1 MNKTRPSRLI
11 IPALL
16 LSLVCIITSNAR
28 VSGFETNGGVP
39 GQCTGWVNDHSYKY
53 TNGTCAPDGM
63 GWMWFQYSDKY
74 YKKGNAPNI
83 TFGPGTAYM
92 DAPVPGAECSK
103 YGGFYH
109 FGIFEY
115 KELFGVTS
123 LRGMNFT
130 KFTYNGYGSAGNWG
144 IGYFQSDA
152 IYFDKYTEKL
162 NGNLN
167 HVFYDGSGDVIAKAI
182 RWDDIDTV
190 YQRYQTYKKKTGSAS
205 NWSYYRD
212 GSGKPVNSGNL
223 TAFCWDKS
231 MEEDDA
237 TFNGKTTIKVDG
249 VQVSSGTSKSVASG
263 TATVTF
269 THTVSR
275 NNDGPG
281 KALTNHYYTTV
292 TDSYGTPLAK
302 TSSKFLQGQSQT
314 VKTNRFVVN
323 VPYAGGVTVC
333 QTLYYDKKVKDT
345 DAAVLET
352 SNTGNNCVKLT
363 RPAGGDF
370 TAKQSCTV
378 HAAGQY
384 KGNECGKT
392 YETNSQNWQIQHQS
406 WIQGNSGGT
415 VYSGKVGTSNSS
427 YAHGNLSYGTSASC
441 QHSDRPYTY
450 FWYSGSYNTEGA
462 TLKGTSRLDLPGNV
476 AADLDGKTNNKYKT
490 KNAWDESKTKTVC
503 KNVGAGN
510 GSYSDSNCKTS
521 KSGGSY
527 KNVTEN
533 YTVHHPAEYKYHY
546 PGCEDGKTYW
556 QTYDEKRQNE
566 NWHKDNDPNLLLG
579 NGTNDYVEMPSK
591 CSTIRAKSSY
601 SSGSWSNSETS
612 SLACNTIRRYRRH
625 AHFRQGTTT
634 FKADTDKDN
643 NKNVATTS
651 RSNGYDLDVTKYNG
665 RFIVTLS
672 YVLDRTTTDNVKDT
686 GAENFPVKNE
696 WYSKETIEPADGS
709 GQIYK
714 VNHEKVDGASYGAYG
729 VYRSEGE
736 FPSTKANTN
745 NVAGPK
751 THTISGMLYYG
762 QKIKICGVL
771 KYGDKV
777 RELDYNGSEIEHW
790 TESTTNCITIHRDT
804 KSCDNIPATAT
815 NPSTVDRVLNHQKGD
830 NIAIIGA
837 ENITIGISSPYY
849 TVWSEGQGR
858 TDTAAPNARGLWAR
872 PGDNIRYTVDYCMG
886 ANYAHIVHL
895 ADDRPIS
902 NSRDTTLKMAGDS
915 TARRTEDTE
924 KVNPI
929 RRSHYL
935 FGDSVSSLTGDAS
948 TNKTLATTFNF
959 SKKSNGTFDPS
970 IATNDANFIGEKKSP
985 SDSANTRYSCQNGG
999 GTRVTDDYYQIAG
1012 KVRNST
1018 GENHAG
1024 ASNDRNGNGTDDN
1037 YSIDGCD
1044 TNRTQSLD
1052 VGRELSESLFWTNI
1066 HMTTEGGVTKVRNRA
1081 DYYSKAFVR
1090 VPYNYTAKPYLKNN
1104 SKPTGTVQ
1112 IGGKMMTTPGIAV
1125 FPRKNCAFLSGFN
1138 EGQYQRPEACTANN
1152 SYATY
1157 ATVTKPT
1164 TVTFTSYYVDN
1175 GGTSHTFKNES
1186 IVVRSNTKS
1195 HLSGSSA
1202 GGVYTTGRGNEGG
1215 PQLDDDYIV
1224 DIPNNVE
1231 PGNRVCIRM
1240 TITPADSHNYLGT
1253 NPVMG
1258 ASIKYAAS
1266 EDTTT
1271 SNKTFWALREDGS
1284 TSATAISCSTAVKRP
1299 TVSVEDSNLYSATQT
1314 VTSIVTRKVG
1324 TDASTGEGIY
1334 RLFGSWSEY
1343 GLFSKVM
1350 TGTNTDSVSSLGT
1363 ASGASYGYRQS
1374 GYGHTINA
1382 TGYNAQ
1388 PLTVVTYI
1396 NGPKNGTFKYN
1407 YKSITT
1413 AASQYNIVYK
1423 WTTKDD
1429 GTHEYKLQSKGSKTI
1444 QPSMYHFANSPVVNS
1459 VDLEGSAPSN
1469 TKVCNHATQTFANVN
1484 CDSGA
1489 GGIIGSDKVGADA
1502 AKTFYDSIIDR
1513 YGNDKMAITKTD
1525 GATRIGS
1532 YINLT
1537 ETKAV
1542 AEQFDDTN
1550 DENSALYKNLGT
1562 NKGFLGYA
1570 NGADINLA
1578 NLSIKSNGSAEGI
1591 DLGLTAKSVI
1601 VYKADT
1607 IVINSSILANT
1618 DEKTGPDDFRM
1629 PIIIANKV
1637 WFTGTPKRID
1647 AIIIAKE
1654 ELNTCKW
1661 SNYSNFVN
1669 NVQVKF
1675 PRELKDT
1682 NGNFIKWSNT
1692 TDEMSSDL
1700 CSNEL
1705 RFTAPVIVKGKL
1717 ILNRTSGAGAGG
1729 DQIRRAELFELNPA
1743 TYLWSFHEMS
1753 RYSQATTT
1761 YSRELPTRY

>member
-1 MNKTRPSRLI
+1 MNQISKNRCLPV
-11 IPALL
+11 A
-16 LSLVCIITSNAR
+16 LSLVLSFLFVVFSNNLAFANYWDDDNTTGGGGSCGSSSATLWWDTCFGGAWEYYEYVNGWKGEVRIYGTS
-28 VSGFETNGGVP
+28 
-39 GQCTGWVNDHSYKY
+39 
-53 TNGTCAPDGM
+53 
-63 GWMWFQYSDKY
+63 SDKY
-74 YKKGNAPNI
+74 GATISSVCGEVGGFWSRGMIAYNPSKSGIGSRIDGVGDWRRRQQVGSLSYVGSSEIGIIQASTLAANGIDRPYSKAKKGSGS
-83 TFGPGTAYM
+83 FTA
-92 DAPVPGAECSK
+92 DISDSQVGARAVK
-103 YGGFYH
+103 YGNTSEVQAALMEAHDAGLTN
-109 FGIFEY
+109 
-115 KELFGVTS
+115 KTELGTTS
-123 LRGMNFT
+123 
-130 KFTYNGYGSAGNWG
+130 
-144 IGYFQSDA
+144 
-152 IYFDKYTEKL
+152 
-162 NGNLN
+162 
-167 HVFYDGSGDVIAKAI
+167 
-182 RWDDIDTV
+182 
-190 YQRYQTYKKKTGSAS
+190 
-205 NWSYYRD
+205 
-212 GSGKPVNSGNL
+212 
-223 TAFCWDKS
+223 AFCWSKNLSGARQDGKVTAKANGGTGTVTVDSDTFTFTADHYIMRTDKQDKS
-231 MEEDDA
+231 YK
-237 TFNGKTTIKVDG
+237 TPWSYSGKGGSDSGNITLKPSDG
-249 VQVSSGTSKSVASG
+249 WKKAGG
-263 TATVTF
+263 TATKTLASPGLGETKEYCSTLTYASVI
-269 THTVSR
+269 
-275 NNDGPG
+275 NNDG
-281 KALTNHYYTTV
+281 
-292 TDSYGTPLAK
+292 S
-302 TSSKFLQGQSQT
+302 
-314 VKTNRFVVN
+314 VKTN
-323 VPYAGGVTVC
+323 ATA
-333 QTLYYDKKVKDT
+333 KD
-345 DAAVLET
+345 
-352 SNTGNNCVKLT
+352 CVKVYRKVST
-363 RPAGGDF
+363 SF
-370 TAKQSCTV
+370 TAQHSCSVT
-378 HAAGQY
+378 AAGQY
-384 KGNECGKT
+384 KGSTCDKN
-392 YETNSQNWQIQHQS
+392 YETNSKS
-406 WIQGNSGGT
+406 WSITHNAWINSNYTSGYTVPASTTGGGASPYNFSAQT
-415 VYSGKVGTSNSS
+415 
-427 YAHGNLSYGTSASC
+427 YGVAVQCARSKN
-441 QHSDRPYTY
+441 PYTY
-450 FWYSGSYNTEGA
+450 FWWSAYGGVSNSGPTLHNTGSKDMPKGYSG
-462 TLKGTSRLDLPGNV
+462 
-476 AADLDGKTNNKYKT
+476 NNKYWTGEYTPTYECNCSYTDEIKNGKKT
-490 KNAWDESKTKTVC
+490 GKRVKVPGSCSTCGHDKIYAW
-503 KNVGAGN
+503 
-510 GSYSDSNCKTS
+510 
-521 KSGGSY
+521 
-527 KNVTEN
+527 
-533 YTVHHPAEYKYHY
+533 HY
-546 PGCEDGKTYW
+546 PGCGDGTTNWYDFDKSTQGKTW
-556 QTYDEKRQNE
+556 SESNDNVLKLPE
-566 NWHKDNDPNLLLG
+566 NSSIETVSIARRTSTMSAEGHYKWNG
-579 NGTNDYVEMPSK
+579 NKTVSSK
-591 CSTIRAKSSY
+591 WNQITR
-601 SSGSWSNSETS
+601 W
-612 SLACNTIRRYRRH
+612 RRH
-625 AHFRQGTTT
+625 VHFRQGTTT
-634 FKADTDKDN
+634 FKADTNKDN
-643 NKNVATTS
+643 DKTVATTS
-651 RSNGYDLDVTKYNG
+651 RSNGYDLDVTKTNG

-672 YVLDRTTTDNVKDT
+672 YAIDRTTTDNVKDT
-686 GAENFPVKNE
+686 GAENLAVKNQ
-696 WYSKETIEPADGS
+696 WYSKETIVAADGS

-736 FPSTKANTN
+736 FSSTKANTN

-762 QKIKICGVL
+762 QKIQICGVL

-777 RELDYNGSEIEHW
+777 RELENGSEIEHW

-804 KSCDNIPATAT
+804 KSCDNIPTTAT
-815 NPSTVDRVLNHQKGD
+815 SPSTVDRVLNHQKGD

-915 TARRTEDTE
+915 TARRAEDTE

-935 FGDSVSSLTGDAS
+935 FGDSVSSLIGDAS

-959 SKKSNGTFDPS
+959 SKKSDGTFDPS

-985 SDSANTRYSCQNGG
+985 SDSASTRYSCQNGG
-999 GTRVTDDYYQIAG
+999 GTRVTNGYYQIAG

-1052 VGRELSESLFWTNI
+1052 VGRELSESLFWTNM
-1066 HMTTEGGVTKVRNRA
+1066 HMTTAGGVTNVRNRA

-1125 FPRKNCAFLSGFN
+1125 FPRKNCAFLNGFN

-1299 TVSVEDSNLYSATQT
+1299 TVSIEDSNLYSATQT
-1314 VTSIVTRKVG
+1314 VTSIVTRRVG
-1324 TDASTGEGIY
+1324 TDTSTGEGVY

-1374 GYGHTINA
+1374 GYGHTVNA

-1413 AASQYNIVYK
+1413 AASQYNIVYN

-1429 GTHEYKLQSKGSKTI
+1429 GTHEYRLQSKGSKTI
-1444 QPSMYHFANSPVVNS
+1444 QPSIYHFANSPVVNS
-1459 VDLEGSAPSN
+1459 VDSEGSAPSN

-1484 CDSGA
+1484 CDSGT

-1502 AKTFYDSIIDR
+1502 TKTFYDSIIDR

-1562 NKGFLGYA
+1562 SKGFLGYA

-1578 NLSIKSNGSAEGI
+1578 NLSIKSSGSAEGI

-1661 SNYSNFVN
+1661 NNYSGFVN
-1669 NVQVKF
+1669 NIQVKF

-1692 TDEMSSDL
+1692 ADEMSSNL